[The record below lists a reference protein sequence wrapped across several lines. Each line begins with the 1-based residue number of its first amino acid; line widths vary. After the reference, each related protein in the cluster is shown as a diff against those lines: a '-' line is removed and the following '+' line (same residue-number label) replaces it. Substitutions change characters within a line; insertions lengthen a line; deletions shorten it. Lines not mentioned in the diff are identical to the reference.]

1 MSTRIYAV
9 KTKGENKQRLVEAT
23 SSAQAIK
30 HVAAEQFSVEVATTK
45 VVAELMAAGAKL
57 EKASVN

>member
-9 KTKGENKQRLVEAT
+9 KTKGMDKARLVEAT

-30 HVAAEQFSVEVATTK
+30 HVASEQFTAEVATTK
-45 VVAELMAAGAKL
+45 IVAELMAAGANL
-57 EKASVN
+57 EKVATN